1 MPLRASGRRES
12 THKNR
17 IVMEKSGT
25 EKEKALQWFNGG
37 FNCAQSV
44 LAAFAP
50 LSGVSVDDAL
60 RMATP
65 FGGGIGRQQL
75 VCGAVTGALMALG
88 TRFGKASGDDEV
100 RKKQTYALTRE
111 FCAEFTRRHGA
122 LQCHELLLGLDM
134 NDPAQN
140 ARIKEL
146 GLTQSHCNRYVA
158 EAAEMVAEMIK
169 RNLR

>member
-1 MPLRASGRRES
+1 
-12 THKNR
+12 
-17 IVMEKSGT
+17 MEKSGT
-25 EKEKALQWFNGG
+25 DKDKALQWFNGG

-44 LAAFAP
+44 FAAFAP
-50 LSGVSVDDAL
+50 ACGVSVDDAL
-60 RMATP
+60 RIATP

-75 VCGAVTGALMALG
+75 VCGAVTGGLMALG
-88 TRFGKASGDDEV
+88 TRFGKASEDDDEQ
-100 RKKQTYALTRE
+100 KQNTYALTRE

-158 EAAEMVAEMIK
+158 EAAEMAAEMIK